1 MLEFDIES
9 KPELHF
15 RFKDISPIKM
25 LALQTT
31 INFDDFDKASNLFS
45 FILENTEVNISGT
58 WQPVKMVNREV
69 YLPVGIEKEL
79 NTLME
84 ICLKFIN
91 DVVKPLFKKSEE

>member
-1 MLEFDIES
+1 MIEFVIEN
-9 KPELHF
+9 KPTLQF

-31 INFDDFDKASNLFS
+31 INFDDFDKTSNLFS
-45 FILENTEVNISGT
+45 FILENTEVNINGS
-58 WQPVKMVNREV
+58 WQPVKMSNREV
-69 YLPVGIEKEL
+69 YLPIGIEKEL

-91 DVVKPLFKKSEE
+91 DVIKPLFKKSEE